1 MASQYYKKFKN
12 WQQNSH
18 NTRLCLISGNKW
30 VAKELTDRRNDLL
43 HSEQGRQPEEVD
55 VLEEV
60 EAEEGML
67 GIESDVELHVD
78 VGIQV
83 DVVGVDVVL
92 HDVLVDPGKER
103 RCGSVAIAVKLLQ
116 TCILQVW

>member
-1 MASQYYKKFKN
+1 MASSIGKN
-12 WQQNSH
+12 TQITLHS
-18 NTRLCLISGNKW
+18 RISSYKW
-30 VAKELTDRRNDLL
+30 VAEKLTDGRNDLL

-67 GIESDVELHVD
+67 GIESDVELQVD
-78 VGIQV
+78 VRIQV

-92 HDVLVDPGKER
+92 HDVLVDPGKEP
-103 RCGSVAIAVKLLQ
+103 RCGSAANAVKLLQ